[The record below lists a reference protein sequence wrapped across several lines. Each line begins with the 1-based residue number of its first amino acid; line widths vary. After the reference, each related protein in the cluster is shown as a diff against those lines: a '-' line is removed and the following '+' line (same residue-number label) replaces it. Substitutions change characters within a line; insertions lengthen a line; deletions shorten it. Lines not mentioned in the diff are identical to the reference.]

1 MRYPCVIEKGDDRHA
16 YGVVFPDCP
25 GCYSAGDTLDEALD
39 NASEALAGW
48 MESMIEEGNPIESPS
63 SFDEIV
69 KGPEYIGWIFAMI
82 DVDLDKLNGKTERIN
97 ICLPSRI
104 LRRLD
109 YLAQKND
116 ETRSSYIAKLVMS
129 ASY

>member
-1 MRYPCVIEKGDDRHA
+1 MRYPCVIEKGDDQHA
-16 YGVVFPDCP
+16 YGVAFPDCP
-25 GCYSAGDTLDEALD
+25 GCYSAGDTLDEALN

-48 MESMIEEGNPIESPS
+48 MEGMVEEGCPLKSPS
-63 SFDEIV
+63 SFDEIM
-69 KGPEYIGWIFAMI
+69 KDPEYKGWIFAMI

-109 YLAQKND
+109 YLAKKNK
-116 ETRSSYIAKLVMS
+116 ETRSSYIATLVMR
-129 ASY
+129 ASV

>member
-1 MRYPCVIEKGDDRHA
+1 MRYPCVIEKGDDQHA

-25 GCYSAGDTLDEALD
+25 GCYSAGDTLDEALN

-48 MESMIEEGNPIESPS
+48 MESMVEEGYPIKSPS
-63 SFDEIV
+63 SFDEIM
-69 KGPEYIGWIFAMI
+69 KDPEYRGWVFAMI

-109 YLAQKND
+109 YLAKKNK
-116 ETRSSYIAKLVMS
+116 ETRSSYIAGLVMRAS
-129 ASY
+129 A